1 MGTYVE
7 TTRGVVY
14 PWLCDQL
21 GHMNVKNY
29 VGMFDVGAFH
39 LMSAC
44 GANMGTMAET
54 RKTFVDVKHVIEYM
68 AEQRVGSLVKIEG
81 CVRRIGSK
89 SMTLFQR
96 MTNVETNVVAA
107 TTEITSVYFDLD
119 TRQSLPIPDD
129 LRATLSRLLVETD

>member
-1 MGTYVE
+1 MSEFVE
-7 TTRGVVY
+7 THRGVVY

-29 VGMFDVGAFH
+29 VGMFDEGAFH

-44 GANMGTMAET
+44 GIRMGTMEET
-54 RKTFVDVKHVIEYM
+54 KKTFVDVQHVLQFK

-81 CVRRIGSK
+81 CVRRLGTK

-96 MTNVETNVVAA
+96 MINIETDTLAA
-107 TTEITSVYFDLD
+107 TTEITTVYFDLE

-129 LRATLSRLLVETD
+129 LRASISKILVQED